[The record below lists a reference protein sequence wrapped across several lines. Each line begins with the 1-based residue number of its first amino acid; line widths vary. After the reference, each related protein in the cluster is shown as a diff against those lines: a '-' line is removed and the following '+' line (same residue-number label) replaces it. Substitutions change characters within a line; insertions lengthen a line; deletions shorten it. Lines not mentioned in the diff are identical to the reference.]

1 MVSPISIPG
10 FPYVHTRQS
19 AATCDAALESRL
31 ASLEAYVAAL
41 PSLITAAIDQAFAD
55 SLTQF
60 RRDIFFRG
68 AGECISAPFASD
80 HHGSRAIDPIQLT
93 RSPICAE

>member
-10 FPYVHTRQS
+10 FPSVHTRQS
-19 AATCDAALESRL
+19 TATCDAALE
-31 ASLEAYVAAL
+31 ACVAAL

-60 RRDIFFRG
+60 RRDMFFRG
-68 AGECISAPFASD
+68 AGEGISAFCD
-80 HHGSRAIDPIQLT
+80 
-93 RSPICAE
+93 RSSWFSCN